1 MEAIKEDGKV
11 SGLCDIKWMCHLL
24 RYGDWKRSRSQEE
37 KGQTIN
43 SCWCMLKYSLW
54 GKSSEMWTLP
64 PQLDGV
70 KAISLHFSLHPW

>member
-1 MEAIKEDGKV
+1 MEAIKENGKV

-43 SCWCMLKYSLW
+43 SCWCMLKYIQSL
-54 GKSSEMWTLP
+54 GKKFRDVDSSSS
-64 PQLDGV
+64 
-70 KAISLHFSLHPW
+70 A